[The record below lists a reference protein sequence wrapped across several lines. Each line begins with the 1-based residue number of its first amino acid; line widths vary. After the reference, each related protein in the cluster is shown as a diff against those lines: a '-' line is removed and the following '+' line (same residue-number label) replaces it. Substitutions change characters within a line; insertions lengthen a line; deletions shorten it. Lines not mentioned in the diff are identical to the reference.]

1 MIVLLKMCTAGNIFE
16 KIRLKSIRNLQPRDD
31 GQVGI
36 LKEKADPVFWWG
48 TKEGDIQQKGR
59 IFDILGMRGE
69 PPCSPSVA
77 NHVEC

>member
-1 MIVLLKMCTAGNIFE
+1 MIVLLKMHTASKIFE
-16 KIRLKSIRNLQPRDD
+16 KIRLKAIRNLRPRD
-31 GQVGI
+31 GQVGS
-36 LKEKADPVFWWG
+36 LKERGDSVFR
-48 TKEGDIQQKGR
+48 QQKGR